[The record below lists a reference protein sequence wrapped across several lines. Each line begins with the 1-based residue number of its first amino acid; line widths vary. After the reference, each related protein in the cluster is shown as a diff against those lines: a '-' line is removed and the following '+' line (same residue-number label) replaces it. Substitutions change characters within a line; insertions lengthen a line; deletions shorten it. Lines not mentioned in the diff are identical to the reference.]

1 MDLQSQWS
9 ASMDG
14 RRLPEPVRN
23 GGAGHWRNLYVVVV
37 HYINETYLTLMV
49 IDLTAAFS
57 YTALIFLVPRISS
70 PSKQRLSIYIW
81 CTLSVVLLA
90 ILLSF
95 LRVKNPC

>member
-1 MDLQSQWS
+1 
-9 ASMDG
+9 
-14 RRLPEPVRN
+14 
-23 GGAGHWRNLYVVVV
+23 
-37 HYINETYLTLMV
+37 MV

-70 PSKQRLSIYIW
+70 PSKQRMGIYIW

-95 LRVKNPC
+95 LRVKNPGECFK